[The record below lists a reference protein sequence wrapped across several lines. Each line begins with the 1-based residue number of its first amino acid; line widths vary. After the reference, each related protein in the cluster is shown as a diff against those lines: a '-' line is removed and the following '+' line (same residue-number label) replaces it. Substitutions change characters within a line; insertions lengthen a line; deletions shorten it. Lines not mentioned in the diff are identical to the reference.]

1 MAEMNVKLLF
11 LAAVLLVA
19 QTIDAVQETQ
29 GLYIFLRN
37 ESTRL
42 VSVREIV
49 VSPTESKTMASL
61 SSWKVDLVQCSEDV
75 QIVTYSTMDTV
86 RKTFIG
92 NMSQLM
98 SRLVCFLN
106 GSRDSGRVGGGSIC
120 STCMYAGILVPA
132 AVPADQ

>member
-1 MAEMNVKLLF
+1 MSLGSLHDRLFIMAEMNVKLLF

-37 ESTRL
+37 ESTGL
-42 VSVREIV
+42 VSAREIV

-61 SSWKVDLVQCSEDV
+61 SSWKVDLAQSSKAG
-75 QIVTYSTMDTV
+75 QIVQYSTMDTV

-92 NMSQLM
+92 NVSQLM

-106 GSRDSGRVGGGSIC
+106 GSGTPGG
-120 STCMYAGILVPA
+120 
-132 AVPADQ
+132 

>member
-1 MAEMNVKLLF
+1 MSPGSLHDRLFIMAEMNVKFLF

-37 ESTRL
+37 ESTGL
-42 VSVREIV
+42 VSARQIV

-61 SSWKVDLVQCSEDV
+61 SSWKVDLAQSSKAG
-75 QIVTYSTMDTV
+75 QIVQYSTMDTV

-106 GSRDSGRVGGGSIC
+106 GSGTPGG
-120 STCMYAGILVPA
+120 
-132 AVPADQ
+132 

>member
-1 MAEMNVKLLF
+1 MNVKLLF

-29 GLYIFLRN
+29 GLYILLRN

-42 VSVREIV
+42 VSVRQIV

-61 SSWKVDLVQCSEDV
+61 SSWKVDLVQCSEYYE
-75 QIVTYSTMDTV
+75 IVAYSTMDTV

-92 NMSQLM
+92 NTSQLM
-98 SRLVCFLN
+98 SRLVFPKWV
-106 GSRDSGRVGGGSIC
+106 RDSGWVGGGRSI
-120 STCMYAGILVPA
+120 
-132 AVPADQ
+132 

>member
-29 GLYIFLRN
+29 GLYILLRN
-37 ESTRL
+37 ESTGL
-42 VSVREIV
+42 VSARQIV

-61 SSWKVDLVQCSEDV
+61 SSWKVDLAQSSKAG
-75 QIVTYSTMDTV
+75 QIVQYSTMDTV

-106 GSRDSGRVGGGSIC
+106 GSGTSGG
-120 STCMYAGILVPA
+120 
-132 AVPADQ
+132 